1 MSKIEHFAIFAH
13 DLDALRDFYTEVFG
27 LRVLLDNSRAP
38 VRGYFL
44 TDDAGSVIEIIERP
58 PHEPAP
64 PTRYGCHVAMWVD
77 DYDAMRHALEARG
90 ASFETETEV
99 HSETFRTGF
108 FADPAGNR
116 TQIVWRARPLG
127 GGS

>member
-1 MSKIEHFAIFAH
+1 MSKIEHFAIFTH

-27 LRVLLDNSRAP
+27 LRILLDNSLAP

-58 PHEPAP
+58 PHQPPP
-64 PTRYGCHVAMWVD
+64 PTRYTCHVALWVD
-77 DYDAMRHALEARG
+77 DYDSVRRSLEDRG
-90 ASFETETEV
+90 AIFEEDSEV
-99 HSETFRTGF
+99 RSDSFRTGF

-116 TQIVWRARPLG
+116 TQIVWRSRPLG
-127 GGS
+127 S